1 MSWTTEWTSV
11 IFSDEKRFNLDGPD
25 GFQYYWHCLKQKEQ
39 YYSTRQQGGGSL
51 VVWLAVGFG
60 GRSSLV
66 FIKGRQNHKDYIKQL
81 ETELLPCGSDWG
93 GENWIHQQDGASI
106 HSAQGVKKW
115 LDDNNVQVFP
125 WPAKSPD
132 LNIVEN
138 VWAMLVERVYGQERQ
153 YENVKELHESLDSVW
168 NTFCQKDIQNLY
180 DSMPNR
186 VFELIQAGEKYY
198 ELLDFTVK
206 LRMEEEI
213 EEVILLPAAILLP
226 RHFGKPQSR
235 LRVQTV

>member
-81 ETELLPCGSDWG
+81 ETELLPYGSDWG

-186 VFELIQAGEKYY
+186 VF
-198 ELLDFTVK
+198 
-206 LRMEEEI
+206 
-213 EEVILLPAAILLP
+213 
-226 RHFGKPQSR
+226 
-235 LRVQTV
+235 